1 MSNLLSSLCESVTT
15 GTGAAP
21 VGNMRDDENGNDE
34 KPPQDLSEP
43 DLLAELMGL
52 MSREGINDNKLR
64 KILVDGESVLSER
77 ERLALEG
84 SLRRRRVPAN
94 I

>member
-1 MSNLLSSLCESVTT
+1 MH
-15 GTGAAP
+15 
-21 VGNMRDDENGNDE
+21 DDENGIGG
-34 KPPQDLSEP
+34 KSLQAMSES

-52 MSREGINDNKLR
+52 MSQEGISDNMLR

-77 ERLALEG
+77 ECLALEG
-84 SLRRRRVPAN
+84 SLKGRRVPAN